1 MRIKVYAGA
10 IPAILYIY
18 NEVETMT
25 PNTSLYICR
34 GIPWN
39 SDYTHVR
46 LFESASAANT
56 FILSK
61 AAYTKTQY
69 SYISPSKQIRA
80 DGMADQY
87 RDCNYIAWKNTGYS
101 NKWFYAFI
109 TDVTYLADNTCL
121 ISFEYDIFQ
130 TWFYDTTVNPSY
142 VEREHVDDD
151 TIGANTVPE
160 NVVMGDPVN
169 VSYSN
174 TVLPH
179 KWYMYATQVF
189 DELAQDGFTW
199 TDPGAKDNE
208 LSGYYKINLTDRTQ
222 ANRVVDLYTRKGK
235 LESLIAMFALTS
247 ESGTGSDYNFRIASP
262 ADFGGYT
269 PKNNKLFCYPYNYLT
284 VVMAGSESV
293 FRYEFFSERSPVFQ
307 LRQPKY
313 AGGSS
318 YIYPVGYEQAVEGF
332 NSYAMEFA
340 IPTGAYPTASFGANA
355 FQNYLVQYGPQLAFG
370 LIGQLVNVGGAVA
383 SGNILDGVSTAN
395 AIGQNLMDLRTHAL
409 NSQTVTGTQ
418 SVSQLVYDTQLVVR
432 LVAKQILPEYAKI
445 IDEYFT
451 AFGYKVCRIKAP
463 NITGRPSWN
472 YVKTI
477 GAQVSGNIPEYAETA
492 LKAMLNNGVTFWH
505 TNDVGNYGLDNSI

>member
-1 MRIKVYAGA
+1 MA
-10 IPAILYIY
+10 
-18 NEVETMT
+18 

-39 SDYTHVR
+39 SDYSHVR
-46 LFESASAANT
+46 LFASANAANT
-56 FILSK
+56 YIISK

-69 SYISPSKQIRA
+69 SYISKSKQIRV

-101 NKWFYAFI
+101 NKWFYGFI
-109 TDVTYLADNTCL
+109 TDVVYLADNTCL
-121 ISFEYDIFQ
+121 ISFDYDIFQ

-142 VEREHVDDD
+142 VEREHVNDD

-169 VSYSN
+169 VASSN
-174 TVLPH
+174 NYIPH

-189 DELAQDGFTW
+189 DEITQAGFAPIE
-199 TDPGAKDNE
+199 PGATDNE
-208 LSGYYKINLTDRTQ
+208 VSGYYKIPLTSRAQ
-222 ANRVVDLYTRKGK
+222 ASRLVDLYTRKGK
-235 LESLIAMFALTS
+235 LESLISMFALTDS
-247 ESGTGSDYNFRIASP
+247 TSASSSANYTIARP
-262 ADFGGYT
+262 TAFGDYT
-269 PKNNKLFCYPYNYLT
+269 PKNNKLLCYPYNYSTL
-284 VVMAGSESV
+284 VLAGSETPY
-293 FRYEFFSERSPVFQ
+293 RYEWFTDGVATFA
-307 LRQPKY
+307 LKKPKY

-318 YIYPVGYEQAVEGF
+318 YVFPVGYQKESSATNAFALE
-332 NSYAMEFA
+332 NSV
-340 IPTGAYPTASFGANA
+340 PTGAYPTASFGANA
-355 FQNYLVQYGPQLAFG
+355 FQNYLVQYGPQLAVG
-370 LIGQLVNVGGAVA
+370 LIGQVVNIGASA
-383 SGNILDGVSTAN
+383 ATGNVDEAISAGV
-395 AIGQNLMDLRTHAL
+395 AIGQDIMDLRTHSL
-409 NSQTVTGTQ
+409 NSQTVAGTQ
-418 SVSQLVYDTQLVVR
+418 SVAQLAYDTQLIIRIVS
-432 LVAKQILPEYAKI
+432 KQILPEYARI

-505 TNDVGNYGLDNSI
+505 TNDVGNYSLNNSL

>member
-1 MRIKVYAGA
+1 
-10 IPAILYIY
+10 
-18 NEVETMT
+18 MT

-69 SYISPSKQIRA
+69 SYISTAKQIRV

-109 TDVTYLADNTCL
+109 TEVTYLADNTCL
-121 ISFEYDIFQ
+121 ISFNYDIFQ
-130 TWFYDTTVNPSY
+130 TWFYDTTINPSY
-142 VEREHVDDD
+142 IEREHVDDD

-169 VSYSN
+169 VASSNN
-174 TVLPH
+174 TVPH
-179 KWYMYATQVF
+179 NWYMYATQVF
-189 DELAQDGFTW
+189 DRLGEKFTW
-199 TDPGAKDNE
+199 IEPGGKDNE
-208 LSGYYKINLTDRTQ
+208 VSGYYKIKLASREDAAT
-222 ANRVVDLYTRKGK
+222 VVKLYTQKGM
-235 LESLIAMFALTS
+235 LESLIAMFALTDVDT
-247 ESGTGSDYNFRIASP
+247 SGIVDKTYTIASP
-262 ADFGGYT
+262 TAFGDYT

-284 VVMAGSESV
+284 LVMAGSETIY
-293 FRYEFFSERSPVFQ
+293 RYEYFTDRTPGFKLYP
-307 LRQPKY
+307 PKY

-318 YIYPVGYEQAVEGF
+318 FIYPVNYQKEGAGTASFMLENAV
-332 NSYAMEFA
+332 
-340 IPTGAYPTASFGANA
+340 PTGAYPTANFGANS
-355 FQNYLVQYGPQLAFG
+355 FQNYLIQYGPQLAIG
-370 LIGQLVNVGGAVA
+370 MIGQV
-383 SGNILDGVSTAN
+383 VSIATA
-395 AIGQNLMDLRTHAL
+395 GQNATTPAQYYQAQAGAAINAGFAIAQSVADLRTRAL
-409 NSQTVTGTQ
+409 NSTTVQGTQ
-418 SVSQLVYDTQLVVR
+418 SVAQLSYDLR
-432 LVAKQILPEYAKI
+432 LVIRLVSKQILPEYAKI

-463 NITGRPSWN
+463 NITGRPAWN

-477 GAQVSGNIPEYAETA
+477 GAQVSGNIPEYAETT

-505 TNDVGNYGLDNSI
+505 TNDVGNYSLNNSI

>member
-1 MRIKVYAGA
+1 
-10 IPAILYIY
+10 
-18 NEVETMT
+18 MT

-39 SDYTHVR
+39 SDYSHVR
-46 LFESASAANT
+46 LFASANAANT
-56 FILSK
+56 YIISK

-69 SYISPSKQIRA
+69 SYISKSKQIRV

-101 NKWFYAFI
+101 NKWFYGFI
-109 TDVTYLADNTCL
+109 TDVVYLADNTCL

-142 VEREHVDDD
+142 VEREHVSDD

-169 VSYSN
+169 VASSN
-174 TVLPH
+174 NYIPH

-189 DELAQDGFTW
+189 DEITQAGFAPIE
-199 TDPGAKDNE
+199 PGATDNE
-208 LSGYYKINLTDRTQ
+208 VSGYYKIPLTSRAQ
-222 ANRVVDLYTRKGK
+222 ASRLVDLYTRKGK
-235 LESLIAMFALTS
+235 LESLISMFALTDS
-247 ESGTGSDYNFRIASP
+247 SSASSSANYTIARP
-262 ADFGGYT
+262 TAFGDYT
-269 PKNNKLFCYPYNYLT
+269 PKNNKLLCYPYNYSTL
-284 VVMAGSESV
+284 VLAGSETPY
-293 FRYEFFSERSPVFQ
+293 RYEWFTDGVATFA
-307 LRQPKY
+307 LKKPKY

-318 YIYPVGYEQAVEGF
+318 YVFPVGYQKESSATNAFALE
-332 NSYAMEFA
+332 NSV
-340 IPTGAYPTASFGANA
+340 PTGAYPTASFGANA
-355 FQNYLVQYGPQLAFG
+355 FQNYLVQYGPQLAVG
-370 LIGQLVNVGGAVA
+370 LIGQVVNIGASA
-383 SGNILDGVSTAN
+383 ATGNVDEAISAGV
-395 AIGQNLMDLRTHAL
+395 AIGQDIMDLRTHSL
-409 NSQTVTGTQ
+409 NSQTVAGTQ
-418 SVSQLVYDTQLVVR
+418 SVAQLAYDTQLIIRIVS
-432 LVAKQILPEYAKI
+432 KQILPEYARI

-505 TNDVGNYGLDNSI
+505 TNDVGNYSLNNSL

>member
-1 MRIKVYAGA
+1 
-10 IPAILYIY
+10 
-18 NEVETMT
+18 MT
-25 PNTSLYICR
+25 PNTTLYICR

-46 LFESASAANT
+46 LFENAGAANT
-56 FILSK
+56 YILSK

-69 SYISPSKQIRA
+69 SYISHSKQIRV

-121 ISFEYDIFQ
+121 ISFDYDIFQ

-142 VEREHVDDD
+142 VEREHVNDD

-169 VSYSN
+169 VASSN
-174 TVLPH
+174 NYIPH

-189 DELAQDGFTW
+189 DEITQAGFSPIA
-199 TDPGAKDNE
+199 PGATDNE
-208 LSGYYKINLTDRTQ
+208 VSGYYKIPLTSRAQ
-222 ANRVVDLYTRKGK
+222 ASRLVDLYTRKGK
-235 LESLIAMFALTS
+235 LESLISMFALTDAS
-247 ESGTGSDYNFRIASP
+247 SASSSANYTIARP
-262 ADFGGYT
+262 TTFDGYT
-269 PKNNKLFCYPYNYLT
+269 PKNNKLLCYPYNYSTL
-284 VVMAGSESV
+284 VLAGSETPY
-293 FRYEFFSERSPVFQ
+293 RYEWFTDGVATFA
-307 LRQPKY
+307 LKKPKY

-318 YIYPVGYEQAVEGF
+318 YVFPVGYQKESSTTNAFALE
-332 NSYAMEFA
+332 NSV
-340 IPTGAYPTASFGANA
+340 PTGAYPTASFGANA

-370 LIGQLVNVGGAVA
+370 LIGQVVSIGGSVMTGDAQQAVSA
-383 SGNILDGVSTAN
+383 GV
-395 AIGQNLMDLRTHAL
+395 AIGQDIMDLRTRSL
-409 NSQTVTGTQ
+409 NSQTVAGTQ
-418 SVSQLVYDTQLVVR
+418 SVAQLAYDTQLIIRIVS
-432 LVAKQILPEYAKI
+432 KQILPEYARI

-451 AFGYKVCRIKAP
+451 AFGYKVCRIKTP

-477 GAQVSGNIPEYAETA
+477 GAQVGGNIPEYAETA

-505 TNDVGNYGLDNSI
+505 TNDVGNYSLDNSI

>member
-1 MRIKVYAGA
+1 
-10 IPAILYIY
+10 
-18 NEVETMT
+18 MT

-39 SDYTHVR
+39 SDYSHVR
-46 LFESASAANT
+46 LFASANAANT
-56 FILSK
+56 YIISK

-69 SYISPSKQIRA
+69 SYISKSKQIRV

-101 NKWFYAFI
+101 NKWFYGFI
-109 TDVTYLADNTCL
+109 TDVVYLADNTCL

-142 VEREHVDDD
+142 VEREHVNDD

-169 VSYSN
+169 VASSN
-174 TVLPH
+174 NYIPH

-189 DELAQDGFTW
+189 DEITQAGFAPIE
-199 TDPGAKDNE
+199 PGATDNE
-208 LSGYYKINLTDRTQ
+208 VSGYYKIPLTSRAQ
-222 ANRVVDLYTRKGK
+222 ASRLVDLYTRKGK
-235 LESLIAMFALTS
+235 LESLISMFALTDS
-247 ESGTGSDYNFRIASP
+247 SSASSSANYTIARP
-262 ADFGGYT
+262 TAFGDYT
-269 PKNNKLFCYPYNYLT
+269 PKNNKLLCYPYNYSTL
-284 VVMAGSESV
+284 VLAGSETPY
-293 FRYEFFSERSPVFQ
+293 RYEWFTDGVATFA
-307 LRQPKY
+307 LKKPKY

-318 YIYPVGYEQAVEGF
+318 YVFPVGYQKESSATNAFALE
-332 NSYAMEFA
+332 NSV
-340 IPTGAYPTASFGANA
+340 PTGAYPTASFGANA
-355 FQNYLVQYGPQLAFG
+355 FQNYLVQYGPQLAVG
-370 LIGQLVNVGGAVA
+370 LIGQVVNIGASA
-383 SGNILDGVSTAN
+383 ATGNVDEAISAGV
-395 AIGQNLMDLRTHAL
+395 AIGQDIMDLRTHSL
-409 NSQTVTGTQ
+409 NSQTVAGTQ
-418 SVSQLVYDTQLVVR
+418 SVAQLAYDTQLIIRIVS
-432 LVAKQILPEYAKI
+432 KQILPEYARI

-505 TNDVGNYGLDNSI
+505 TNDVGNYSLNNSL

>member
-1 MRIKVYAGA
+1 
-10 IPAILYIY
+10 
-18 NEVETMT
+18 MT

-39 SDYTHVR
+39 SDYSHVR
-46 LFESASAANT
+46 LFASANAANT
-56 FILSK
+56 YIISK

-69 SYISPSKQIRA
+69 SYISKSKQIRV

-101 NKWFYAFI
+101 NKWFYGFI
-109 TDVTYLADNTCL
+109 TDVVYLADNTCL

-142 VEREHVDDD
+142 VEREHVNDD

-169 VSYSN
+169 VASSN
-174 TVLPH
+174 NYIPH

-189 DELAQDGFTW
+189 DEITQAGFAPIE
-199 TDPGAKDNE
+199 PGATDNE
-208 LSGYYKINLTDRTQ
+208 VSGYYKIPLTSRAQ
-222 ANRVVDLYTRKGK
+222 ASRLVDLYTRKGK
-235 LESLIAMFALTS
+235 LESLISMFALTDS
-247 ESGTGSDYNFRIASP
+247 SSASSSANYTIARP
-262 ADFGGYT
+262 TAFGDYT
-269 PKNNKLFCYPYNYLT
+269 PKNNKLLCYPYNYSTL
-284 VVMAGSESV
+284 VLAGSETPY
-293 FRYEFFSERSPVFQ
+293 RYEWFADGVATFA
-307 LRQPKY
+307 LKKPKY

-318 YIYPVGYEQAVEGF
+318 YVFPVGYQKESSATNAFALE
-332 NSYAMEFA
+332 NSV
-340 IPTGAYPTASFGANA
+340 PTGAYPTASFGANA
-355 FQNYLVQYGPQLAFG
+355 FQNYLVQYGPQLAVG
-370 LIGQLVNVGGAVA
+370 LIGQVVSIGASAATGNVDEAISA
-383 SGNILDGVSTAN
+383 GV
-395 AIGQNLMDLRTHAL
+395 AIGQDIMDLRTHSL
-409 NSQTVTGTQ
+409 NSQTVAGTQ
-418 SVSQLVYDTQLVVR
+418 SVAQLAYDTQLIIRIVS
-432 LVAKQILPEYAKI
+432 KQILPEYARI

-505 TNDVGNYGLDNSI
+505 TNDVGNYSLNNSL

>member
-1 MRIKVYAGA
+1 MA
-10 IPAILYIY
+10 
-18 NEVETMT
+18 

-39 SDYTHVR
+39 SDYSHVR
-46 LFESASAANT
+46 LFASANAANT
-56 FILSK
+56 YIISK

-69 SYISPSKQIRA
+69 SYISKSKQIRV

-101 NKWFYAFI
+101 NKWFYGFI
-109 TDVTYLADNTCL
+109 TDAVYLADNTCL

-142 VEREHVDDD
+142 VEREHVNDD

-169 VSYSN
+169 VASSN
-174 TVLPH
+174 NYIPH

-189 DELAQDGFTW
+189 DEITQAGFAPIE
-199 TDPGAKDNE
+199 PGATDNE
-208 LSGYYKINLTDRTQ
+208 VSGYYKIPLTSRAQ
-222 ANRVVDLYTRKGK
+222 ASRLVDLYTRKGK
-235 LESLIAMFALTS
+235 LESLISMFALTDS
-247 ESGTGSDYNFRIASP
+247 SSASSSANYTIARP
-262 ADFGGYT
+262 TAFGDYT
-269 PKNNKLFCYPYNYLT
+269 PKNNKLLCYPYNYSTL
-284 VVMAGSESV
+284 VLAGSETPY
-293 FRYEFFSERSPVFQ
+293 RYEWFTDGVATFA
-307 LRQPKY
+307 LKKPKY

-318 YIYPVGYEQAVEGF
+318 YVFPVGYQKESSATNAFALE
-332 NSYAMEFA
+332 NSV
-340 IPTGAYPTASFGANA
+340 PTGAYPTASFGANA
-355 FQNYLVQYGPQLAFG
+355 FQNYLVQYGPQLAVG
-370 LIGQLVNVGGAVA
+370 LIGQVVNIGASA
-383 SGNILDGVSTAN
+383 ATGNVDEAISAGV
-395 AIGQNLMDLRTHAL
+395 AIGQDIMDLRTHSL
-409 NSQTVTGTQ
+409 NSQTVAGTQ
-418 SVSQLVYDTQLVVR
+418 SVAQLAYDTQLIIRIVS
-432 LVAKQILPEYAKI
+432 KQILPEYAQI

-505 TNDVGNYGLDNSI
+505 TNDVGNYSLNNSL

>member
-1 MRIKVYAGA
+1 MA
-10 IPAILYIY
+10 
-18 NEVETMT
+18 

-46 LFESASAANT
+46 LFESASAANAY
-56 FILSK
+56 IISK

-69 SYISPSKQIRA
+69 SYISKAKQIRV

-121 ISFEYDIFQ
+121 ISFDYDIFQ
-130 TWFYDTTVNPSY
+130 TWFYDTTVKPSY
-142 VEREHVDDD
+142 VEREHADDD
-151 TIGANTVPE
+151 TIGANSVPE
-160 NVVMGDPVN
+160 NVIMGDPVN
-169 VSYSN
+169 VASSN
-174 TVLPH
+174 NYIPH
-179 KWYMYATQVF
+179 KWYMYATQIF
-189 DELAQDGFTW
+189 KELTQDGFTAIE
-199 TDPGAKDNE
+199 PGAANNE
-208 LSGYYKINLTDRTQ
+208 VSGYYKIPLTDRAQ

-235 LESLIAMFALTS
+235 LESLISMFALTD
-247 ESGTGSDYNFRIASP
+247 ESSTASSQTYTITSP
-262 ADFGGYT
+262 INFGGYV

-284 VVMAGSESV
+284 LVMAGSETPY
-293 FRYEFFSERSPVFQ
+293 RYEWFTDRVVGFRLKP
-307 LRQPKY
+307 PKY

-318 YIYPVGYEQAVEGF
+318 YIYPVGYEKEGTTT
-332 NSYAMEFA
+332 SSFA
-340 IPTGAYPTASFGANA
+340 LEHSIPTGAYPTASFGANQ
-355 FQNYLVQYGPQLAFG
+355 FQNYLVQYGPQLAVG
-370 LIGQLVNVGGAVA
+370 LIGQVVNIGANA
-383 SGNILDGVSTAN
+383 AAGNIEGAISASV
-395 AIGQNLMDLRTHAL
+395 AIGQDIMDLRTHSL
-409 NSQTVTGTQ
+409 NSQTVAGTQ
-418 SVSQLVYDTQLVVR
+418 SVAQLAYDTQLIIRIVS
-432 LVAKQILPEYAKI
+432 KQILPEYAQI

-477 GAQVSGNIPEYAETA
+477 GAQVGGNIPEYAETA

-505 TNDVGNYGLDNSI
+505 TNDVGNYSLNNSL

>member
-39 SDYTHVR
+39 NDYTHVR

-56 FILSK
+56 YILSK
-61 AAYTKTQY
+61 AAFTKTQY
-69 SYISPSKQIRA
+69 SYISSTKQIRA
-80 DGMADQY
+80 DGLADQY

-169 VSYSN
+169 VASSN
-174 TVLPH
+174 NYIPH

-189 DELAQDGFTW
+189 DRLAEVTSW
-199 TDPGAKDNE
+199 TEPGADGNE
-208 LSGYYKINLTDRTQ
+208 VSGYYKLNLTSREQ
-222 ANRVVDLYTRKGK
+222 AQQIVKLYTQKGM
-235 LESLIAMFALTS
+235 LESLISMFALTDS
-247 ESGTGSDYNFRIASP
+247 TRASSSATYSITRP
-262 ADFGGYT
+262 TEFDGYT
-269 PKNNKLFCYPYNYLT
+269 PKNNKLLCYPYNYMTL
-284 VVMAGSESV
+284 VLAGSETPY
-293 FRYEFFSERSPVFQ
+293 RYEYFTDGTAAFN
-307 LRQPKY
+307 LKAPKY

-318 YIYPVGYEQAVEGF
+318 YVYPVGYEKESSTTA
-332 NSYAMEFA
+332 SFA
-340 IPTGAYPTASFGANA
+340 LEHSVPTGAYPTASFGANA
-355 FQNYLVQYGPQLAFG
+355 FQNYLVQYGPQLAVG
-370 LIGQLVNVGGAVA
+370 LIGQVVQLASAVPNIETAGEAVTAGA
-383 SGNILDGVSTAN
+383 SIAN
-395 AIGQNLMDLRTHAL
+395 SVLDLRTRSL
-409 NSQTVTGTQ
+409 NSQTVSGTQ
-418 SVSQLVYDTQLVVR
+418 SVSQLAYDTQLIIR
-432 LVAKQILPEYAKI
+432 LVSKQILPEYARI

-451 AFGYKVCRIKAP
+451 AFGYKVCRIKTP

-505 TNDVGNYGLDNSI
+505 TNDVGNYSLDNSI

>member
-1 MRIKVYAGA
+1 MA
-10 IPAILYIY
+10 
-18 NEVETMT
+18 

-39 SDYTHVR
+39 SDYSHVR
-46 LFESASAANT
+46 LFASANAANT
-56 FILSK
+56 YIISK

-69 SYISPSKQIRA
+69 SYISKSKQIRV

-101 NKWFYAFI
+101 NKWFYGFI
-109 TDVTYLADNTCL
+109 TDVVYLADNTCL
-121 ISFEYDIFQ
+121 ISFDYDIFQ

-142 VEREHVDDD
+142 VEREHVNDD

-169 VSYSN
+169 VASSN
-174 TVLPH
+174 NYIPH

-189 DELAQDGFTW
+189 DEITQAGFAPIE
-199 TDPGAKDNE
+199 PGATDNE
-208 LSGYYKINLTDRTQ
+208 VSGYYKIPLTSRAQ
-222 ANRVVDLYTRKGK
+222 ASRLVDLYTRKGK
-235 LESLIAMFALTS
+235 LESLISMFALTDS
-247 ESGTGSDYNFRIASP
+247 SSASSSANYTIARP
-262 ADFGGYT
+262 TAFGDYT
-269 PKNNKLFCYPYNYLT
+269 PKNNKLLCYPYNYSTL
-284 VVMAGSESV
+284 VLAGSETPY
-293 FRYEFFSERSPVFQ
+293 RYEWFTDGVATFA
-307 LRQPKY
+307 LKKPKY

-318 YIYPVGYEQAVEGF
+318 YVFPVGYQKESSATNAFALE
-332 NSYAMEFA
+332 NSV
-340 IPTGAYPTASFGANA
+340 PTGAYPTASFGANA
-355 FQNYLVQYGPQLAFG
+355 FQNYLVQYGPQLAVG
-370 LIGQLVNVGGAVA
+370 LIGQVVNIGANIA
-383 SGNILDGVSTAN
+383 TGNADEAISAGV
-395 AIGQNLMDLRTHAL
+395 AIGQDIMDLRTHSL
-409 NSQTVTGTQ
+409 NSQTVAGTQ
-418 SVSQLVYDTQLVVR
+418 SVAQLAYDTQLIIRIVS
-432 LVAKQILPEYAKI
+432 KQILPEYAQI

-505 TNDVGNYGLDNSI
+505 TNDVGNYSLNNSL

>member
-1 MRIKVYAGA
+1 
-10 IPAILYIY
+10 
-18 NEVETMT
+18 MT

-39 SDYTHVR
+39 SDYSHVR
-46 LFESASAANT
+46 LFASANAANT
-56 FILSK
+56 YIISK
-61 AAYTKTQY
+61 ATYTKTQY
-69 SYISPSKQIRA
+69 SYISKSKQIRV

-101 NKWFYAFI
+101 NKWFYGFI
-109 TDVTYLADNTCL
+109 TDVVYLADNTCL

-142 VEREHVDDD
+142 VEREHVNDD

-169 VSYSN
+169 VASSN
-174 TVLPH
+174 NYIPH

-189 DELAQDGFTW
+189 DEITQAGFAPIE
-199 TDPGAKDNE
+199 PGATDNE
-208 LSGYYKINLTDRTQ
+208 VSGYYKIPLASRAQ
-222 ANRVVDLYTRKGK
+222 ASRLVDLYTRKGK
-235 LESLIAMFALTS
+235 LESLISMFALTDS
-247 ESGTGSDYNFRIASP
+247 SSASSSANYTIARP
-262 ADFGGYT
+262 TAFGEYT
-269 PKNNKLFCYPYNYLT
+269 PKNNKLLCYPYNYSTL
-284 VVMAGSESV
+284 VLAGSETPY
-293 FRYEFFSERSPVFQ
+293 RYEWFADGVATFA
-307 LRQPKY
+307 LKKPKY

-318 YIYPVGYEQAVEGF
+318 YVFPVGYQKESSATNAFALE
-332 NSYAMEFA
+332 NSV
-340 IPTGAYPTASFGANA
+340 PTGAYPTASFGANA
-355 FQNYLVQYGPQLAFG
+355 FQNYLVQYGPQLAVG
-370 LIGQLVNVGGAVA
+370 LIGQVVNIGASA
-383 SGNILDGVSTAN
+383 ATGNVDEAISAGV
-395 AIGQNLMDLRTHAL
+395 AIGQDIMDLRTHSL
-409 NSQTVTGTQ
+409 NSQTVAGTQ
-418 SVSQLVYDTQLVVR
+418 SVAQLAYDTQLIIRIVS
-432 LVAKQILPEYAKI
+432 KQILPEYAQI

-505 TNDVGNYGLDNSI
+505 TNDVGNYSLNNSL